1 MTVLERIRDKLPMLS
16 ASMFLTA
23 VGKWQ
28 YAQDVVSTARA
39 HSSLKGFYSQ
49 GIEKISQHPIRKW
62 CVTFYLFWGLLW
74 ACRLT

>member
-1 MTVLERIRDKLPMLS
+1 MLS

-49 GIEKISQHPIRKW
+49 GIEKSVNTPSESGALHSIFFGGCYGP
-62 CVTFYLFWGLLW
+62 VD
-74 ACRLT
+74 